1 MQRVLA
7 IPHLKKASPA
17 PAEQEA
23 GVEHRSGISGREN
36 VREMA
41 GRNATS
47 AKKKAR
53 ESGGREGERPAKRCK
68 KMASNPRNAT
78 HRTVKVGPAKLARWR
93 PLSKTVQE
101 FITSAIE
108 AAILSSLPHE
118 ASHHV
123 PYLEILEQL
132 KNRLNDR
139 CSDLLAPPAKVGHPR
154 DCHKMLAQ
162 EKEHLVEGE
171 AALRTLQ
178 EELDRTLE
186 KLDCDRD
193 EAEGLQERIR
203 QLKDIVEEANHR
215 GVQDVP
221 SGCLNLP
228 SLPPDSFLP
237 ISLQD
242 RLETLENPARILA
255 ELESLGRCGELQD
268 LCTFLERAYAQVDG
282 F

>member
-1 MQRVLA
+1 MQHLRRRRQGSLEAERVNGL
-7 IPHLKKASPA
+7 PK
-17 PAEQEA
+17 
-23 GVEHRSGISGREN
+23 G
-36 VREMA
+36 
-41 GRNATS
+41 
-47 AKKKAR
+47 
-53 ESGGREGERPAKRCK
+53 AKRWLPTHEMQHTGQSRWDPPSWLAGGLC
-68 KMASNPRNAT
+68 PRPS
-78 HRTVKVGPAKLARWR
+78 KSSSPR
-93 PLSKTVQE
+93 PLRLPSCMY
-101 FITSAIE
+101 SAST
-108 AAILSSLPHE
+108 LLPPPMGSSLPHE

>member
-53 ESGGREGERPAKRCK
+53 ESGGREVWGID
-68 KMASNPRNAT
+68 AT